1 MKMTKN
7 ERMVTVNQ
15 ILQKQKVFFQ
25 SDETKSYAFRRQQ
38 LAYLREAIL
47 KYQNEIEHALHAD
60 LHKSSFEAYTTEV
73 GFVLKSLSMAEKK
86 LKKWMKTR
94 RVGTPIYQLATS
106 SYIQPEP
113 YGNTLIIGPYNYPF
127 QLVIEPLI
135 GAIAAGN
142 TAIIKPSEFTV
153 ETERVLKKMINET
166 FAESYVHVLTGDHMV
181 TSALLDDPFDYIFFT
196 GSTRVGRIVYRK
208 ASEHLTPVTLE
219 LGGKSPTIVDSSANL
234 KVAARRIVFAKFINA
249 GQTCIAPDYVY
260 VHESV
265 EKPLIEELKKAIE
278 SFYANEEDLAHIVN
292 ERHFDRLRHLVDPD
306 KVVYGHVLDEKTRR
320 ISPTI
325 MTNVVWEDA
334 VMKEEIFGP
343 ILPIMTFKKISDVIE
358 LLKTKEKPLAL
369 YVFSSDKSTTE
380 ACFNRLSFG
389 GGAINDALMHVSN
402 PNLPFGGV
410 GNSGIGV
417 YHGEHSFKTFSHM
430 KSYVKKRVFMDPPI
444 AYPPYT
450 KKKERM
456 IRKILK

>member
-1 MKMTKN
+1 MKG
-7 ERMVTVNQ
+7 MVDVNR
-15 ILQKQKVFFQ
+15 IFEAQKTFFGTDQ
-25 SDETKSYAFRRQQ
+25 TKSYEFRRKQ
-38 LAYLREAIL
+38 LAKLREAIIE
-47 KYQNEIEHALHAD
+47 YQDEIERALYAD

-73 GFVLKSLSMAEKK
+73 GFVLKSLSIAEKK
-86 LKKWMKTR
+86 LKKWMKTK
-94 RVGTPIYQLATS
+94 RVRTPFYQLVTA

-113 YGNTLIIGPYNYPF
+113 YGNTLVIGPYNYPF

-153 ETERVLKKMINET
+153 ETERVLKQMINET
-166 FAESYVHVLTGDHMV
+166 FPESYVHVVTGDQEV
-181 TSALLDDPFDYIFFT
+181 TSSLLDEPFDYIFFT
-196 GSTRVGRIVYRK
+196 GSTRVGQIIYRK

-234 KVAARRIVFAKFINA
+234 RVTARRIVFAKFINA

-278 SFYANEEDLAHIVN
+278 AFYKNEEDLAHIVN
-292 ERHFDRLRHLVDPD
+292 DRHFDRLRKLIDSD
-306 KVVYGHVLDEKTRR
+306 KVDYGNVCDPKTRR

-325 MTNVVWEDA
+325 MTNVVWEDD

-343 ILPIMTFKKISDVIE
+343 ILPIMTFTKISDVIE

-369 YVFSSDKSTTE
+369 YVFSNDKSVTD

-410 GNSGIGV
+410 GMSGIGT
-417 YHGEHSFKTFSHM
+417 YHGYHSFKTFSHM
-430 KSYVKKRVFMDPPI
+430 KSYVRKRVFIDPPI
-444 AYPPYT
+444 AYPPYG
-450 KKKERM
+450 KNKERM

>member
-1 MKMTKN
+1 MN
-7 ERMVTVNQ
+7 R
-15 ILQKQKVFFQ
+15 IFAAQKTFFRTDQ
-25 SDETKSYAFRRQQ
+25 TKSYEFRRKQ
-38 LAYLREAIL
+38 LVKLRETIIEH
-47 KYQNEIEHALHAD
+47 QDEIEQALYAD
-60 LHKSSFEAYTTEV
+60 LHKSAFEAYTTEV
-73 GFVLKSLSMAEKK
+73 GFVLKSLSIALKK
-86 LKKWMKTR
+86 LKKWMKTK
-94 RVGTPIYQLATS
+94 RVKTPFYQVVTA

-127 QLVIEPLI
+127 QLVVEPLI

-142 TAIIKPSEFTV
+142 TVIIKPSEFTV

-166 FAESYVHVLTGDHMV
+166 FPESFIHVITGDQTV
-181 TSALLDDPFDYIFFT
+181 TSSLLDEPFDYIFFT
-196 GSTRVGRIVYRK
+196 GSTRVGQIIYRK

-219 LGGKSPTIVDSSANL
+219 LGGKSPTIVDRSANL
-234 KVAARRIVFAKFINA
+234 RVAARRIVFAKFINA

-260 VHESV
+260 VDESV
-265 EKPLIEELKKAIE
+265 EKALIEELKKAID
-278 SFYANEEDLAHIVN
+278 SFYVNDNDLAHIVN
-292 ERHFDRLRHLVDPD
+292 DRHFERLQKLIDPS
-306 KVVYGHVLDEKTRR
+306 KVVYGNVIDPKTRR

-325 MTNVVWEDA
+325 MGNVVWEDA

-343 ILPIMTFKKISDVIE
+343 ILPIMTFTKISDVIE
-358 LLKTKEKPLAL
+358 VLKTKEKPLAL
-369 YVFSSDKSTTE
+369 YLFSQDQSVVD

-410 GNSGIGV
+410 GNSGIGT
-417 YHGEHSFKTFSHM
+417 YHGVYSFKTFSHM
-430 KSYVKKRVFMDPPI
+430 KSYVKKRVCIDPPI

-450 KKKERM
+450 RNKERM